1 MAEPVT
7 PVNGEKLQTA
17 GFWHLFAGIIMVIL
31 GFYVWFNPVASL
43 LGLALYIG
51 IAFIVVGAGYFL
63 ASFSYQSG
71 WYLPVSY
78 THLTLPTIPPV

>member
-51 IAFIVVGAGYFL
+51 IAFIVVGSRHFSGFL
-63 ASFSYQSG
+63 F
-71 WYLPVSY
+71 LPVRLVPAGGVVGYSGRVIF
-78 THLTLPTIPPV
+78 L